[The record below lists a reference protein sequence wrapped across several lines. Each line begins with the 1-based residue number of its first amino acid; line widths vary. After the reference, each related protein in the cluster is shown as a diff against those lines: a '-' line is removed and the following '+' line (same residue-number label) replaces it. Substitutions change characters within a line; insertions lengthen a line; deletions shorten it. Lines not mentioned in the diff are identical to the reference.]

1 MRLSCWLFLSHDIW
15 DSFSSSK
22 PISLTLTEVLSTHS
36 SALLLPQ
43 AAHSHPARSFWGTGR
58 AAFSREASPG
68 CFPAFCSLTP
78 SFTFMSP
85 AAIAALLHDYA
96 SAVAWEP
103 RFKPGVGL
111 EEEEKELEGEEE
123 AAWAVQELRG
133 RISESIL
140 WRPLKV
146 NVPVPS
152 LGKRP

>member
-1 MRLSCWLFLSHDIW
+1 MNGALCPFLDLLALR
-15 DSFSSSK
+15 F
-22 PISLTLTEVLSTHS
+22 
-36 SALLLPQ
+36 ALLAPEPAALPSCQ
-43 AAHSHPARSFWGTGR
+43 VLTSAAKEMDRAGNARSFWGTGQ
-58 AAFSREASPG
+58 AAFSREACLG
-68 CFPAFCSLTP
+68 CFLAFCSLTP

-85 AAIAALLHDYA
+85 AAFAALLHDYA

-103 RFKPGVGL
+103 RFKPSVGL
-111 EEEEKELEGEEE
+111 EEEEEELEGEEE

>member
-1 MRLSCWLFLSHDIW
+1 MDR
-15 DSFSSSK
+15 
-22 PISLTLTEVLSTHS
+22 
-36 SALLLPQ
+36 AGN
-43 AAHSHPARSFWGTGR
+43 ARSFWGTGR
-58 AAFSREASPG
+58 AVFSREASPG
-68 CFPAFCSLTP
+68 CFLAFCSLTP

-85 AAIAALLHDYA
+85 AAFAALLHHYA

-103 RFKPGVGL
+103 QFKPTVGL
-111 EEEEKELEGEEE
+111 EEEEEELEGEEE